1 MLLHETT
8 NQSGSEH
15 RFETMIRT
23 AFQELVDPSVAKVEH
38 SKAGAG
44 LADFDRSCGMLRAT

>member
-8 NQSGSEH
+8 NQSESKH
-15 RFETMIRT
+15 RFGTMIRIS
-23 AFQELVDPSVAKVEH
+23 FQKLADPSAAKVEH

-44 LADFDRSCGMLRAT
+44 LADFDRSCGMLRAP